1 MARYRILSI
10 DGGGV
15 RGLLVAVLL
24 QQLDERVPGW
34 RDHVDLMAGTST
46 GGIITLG
53 LAHGLNPTQ
62 LRELYLDETP
72 LIFHDTFWDDVRD
85 LGRVIG
91 AEYRIE
97 NLRQALDEVFQET
110 LLEELTTR
118 VLVPVF
124 DLDDGNTD
132 PRLRSWK
139 PKLFHNFPGPDCD
152 GHRRAADVALYTSAA
167 PTFFPSVDG
176 YVDGGVAIINPSM
189 AALAQTQ
196 DARCEIAERP
206 AIDEVVLLSIGTG
219 KVLSHIEGDRH
230 NWGYLQWVRP
240 LIRLMSDA
248 VSGIPHYQAGQILGD
263 NYHRLDYTFAP
274 DEGVALDEWQAN
286 DRLVR
291 IAEREMNFELDQTAE
306 WLRARWMA

>member
-1 MARYRILSI
+1 MGHYRILSI

-24 QQLDERVPGW
+24 QQLDARVPGW
-34 RDHVDLMAGTST
+34 RNNIDLIAGTST
-46 GGIITLG
+46 GGIIALG
-53 LAHGLNPTQ
+53 LAGGLEPDR
-62 LRELYLDETP
+62 LRDLYVDQTP
-72 LIFHDTFWDDVRD
+72 LIFHDTLWDDVRD

-91 AEYRIE
+91 AEYGIE
-97 NLRQALDEVFQET
+97 NLRHALDEVFEDG
-110 LLEELTTR
+110 LLENLDRR
-118 VLVPVF
+118 VLIPAF
-124 DLDDGNTD
+124 DLDNND
-132 PRLRSWK
+132 PDPMLRSWK

-152 GHRRAADVALYTSAA
+152 GHRRVADVALYTSAA

-196 DARCEIAERP
+196 DARCEIENRP
-206 AIDEVVLLSIGTG
+206 DISEVTLLSIGTG

-248 VSGIPHYQAGQILGD
+248 VSGIPHYQTGQLLGAR
-263 NYHRLDYTFAP
+263 YRRLDYTFAP
-274 DEGVALDEWQAN
+274 DAGVALDEWQAN
-286 DRLVR
+286 DRLIR
-291 IAEREMNFELDQTAE
+291 IGEVEMGPALDETAA
-306 WLRARWMA
+306 WLTRHWF

>member
-15 RGLLVAVLL
+15 RGLLVTVLL

-34 RDHVDLMAGTST
+34 RQEIDLIAGTST
-46 GGIITLG
+46 GGIIALG
-53 LAHGLNPTQ
+53 LAHGLDTGR
-62 LRELYLDETP
+62 LRDLYVEKTP
-72 LIFHDTFWDDVRD
+72 LIFRDTLWDDIRD

-91 AEYRIE
+91 AEYGIDH
-97 NLRQALDEVFQET
+97 LRRALEEVFEDT
-110 LLEELTTR
+110 LLEELENR

-124 DLDDGNTD
+124 DLDNDEAD
-132 PRLRSWK
+132 PMLRSWK

-152 GHRRAADVALYTSAA
+152 GKRRVADVALYTSVA

-176 YVDGGVAIINPSM
+176 YVDGGVAIINPAM

-196 DARCEIAERP
+196 DGRCEITDRP
-206 AIDEVVLLSIGTG
+206 AIDEVMLLSIGTG
-219 KVLSHIEGDRH
+219 KVLSHIDGDRH

-248 VSGIPHYQAGQILGD
+248 VSGIPHYQAGQILGEH
-263 NYHRLDYTFAP
+263 YHRLDYTFP
-274 DEGVALDEWQAN
+274 PEQGVAMDEWQAN
-286 DRLVR
+286 DRL
-291 IAEREMNFELDQTAE
+291 IHIGEHELAPALDQAAA
-306 WLRARWMA
+306 WLATHWV